1 MKLREGAPSRSP
13 TSTHS
18 GPCGPPFVQYTPCG
32 DTSTNAPNHCWQ
44 FWMLAAV
51 VPFGGFELLREER
64 PDAAFKGEDMQGS
77 TTMLV
82 DFSLMSTSPLWVTGA
97 CHSFLDNAT

>member
-1 MKLREGAPSRSP
+1 M
-13 TSTHS
+13 
-18 GPCGPPFVQYTPCG
+18 
-32 DTSTNAPNHCWQ
+32 
-44 FWMLAAV
+44 

-82 DFSLMSTSPLWVTGA
+82 DFSLMSTSPL
-97 CHSFLDNAT
+97 